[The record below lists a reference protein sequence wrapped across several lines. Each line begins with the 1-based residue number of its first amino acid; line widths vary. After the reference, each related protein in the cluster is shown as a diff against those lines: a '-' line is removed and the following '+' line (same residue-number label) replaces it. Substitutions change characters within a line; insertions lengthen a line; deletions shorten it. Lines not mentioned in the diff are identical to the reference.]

1 MKPRFEDIL
10 PNSTTARLDDECGT
24 NDFSPY
30 FTPTV
35 AHLIALIMHAPS
47 SFPPPNTSLMI
58 IDGIHSIFDVAYPRH
73 SVNNYSNKNDAAK
86 WASGRRY
93 SVLNSLMAAL
103 KKLAALNDMAI
114 LVTTGCATRVRS
126 GSGFGA
132 HLVPGVGGMEWE
144 SGISNRLVIFR
155 DFASMKERLVKRQS
169 GGDATSARFIGLQKV
184 NGTAFGDEGDIGY
197 LIPFMIEKV
206 R

>member
-1 MKPRFEDIL
+1 
-10 PNSTTARLDDECGT
+10 
-24 NDFSPY
+24 
-30 FTPTV
+30 
-35 AHLIALIMHAPS
+35 
-47 SFPPPNTSLMI
+47 MI

-126 GSGFGA
+126 RSGFGA